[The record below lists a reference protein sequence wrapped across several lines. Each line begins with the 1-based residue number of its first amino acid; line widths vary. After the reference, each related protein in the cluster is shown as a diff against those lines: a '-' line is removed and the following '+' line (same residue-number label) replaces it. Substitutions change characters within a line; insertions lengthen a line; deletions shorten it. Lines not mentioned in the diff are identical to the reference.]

1 MFCKKETGDYKQWCT
16 KPSGHKGRCSYG
28 FISRVVKRV
37 DKKAGTKL
45 QMDTYQTPGDK
56 KAVKNRAPRCYP
68 DKRTKIE
75 IQEANQRGE
84 YGVCIRRRFSST
96 PEDCFHIH
104 VDLATSIVSL
114 GEVENKF
121 EDVDNTW
128 KSRDEANV
136 LAYLRTRAKRDH
148 PSHGAECRICKK
160 PMKLENFDTQ
170 HGSSAAHS
178 AQLGHIHPY
187 IQGHDETAHVRGN
200 VQWIHRDCNIIQ
212 GEKTEEETF
221 EYLAEILRAQE
232 HKVEKIS

>member
-1 MFCKKETGDYKQWCT
+1 MFCEKETGTYKHWCT
-16 KPSGHKGRCSYG
+16 RASGHKGRCSHG
-28 FISRVVKRV
+28 FLSTVVKRV
-37 DKKAGTKL
+37 AKKPGNKL

-56 KAVKNRAPRCYP
+56 KAVKNRADRCYP

-84 YGVCIRRRFSST
+84 YGVCIRKRFSST

-104 VDLATSIVSL
+104 LDLATSIVSL
-114 GEVENKF
+114 CEAENKL
-121 EDVDNTW
+121 EHVGNIL
-128 KSRDEANV
+128 KSTEEADV

-187 IQGHDETAHVRGN
+187 IQGAEETAHVKGN

-221 EYLAEILRAQE
+221 VDLTEILRA
-232 HKVEKIS
+232 HGYKIEKIS